1 MNRRRILAAL
11 AVIAG
16 GTLAAA
22 SPASAAS
29 PFSCIGTGA
38 DANNIASG
46 VEVNVAFTGN
56 FPEVVAGRRFTI
68 SPTIQYKLSNDYLKG
83 LGLKGLL
90 TDGENRLGGMTFW
103 VPVQGA
109 NTVEGRQYM
118 RAVVN
123 PSNTA
128 ARVFWD

>member
-1 MNRRRILAAL
+1 MNRRTILAAL

-38 DANNIASG
+38 DADNIASG

-90 TDGENRLGGMTFW
+90 DR
-103 VPVQGA
+103 
-109 NTVEGRQYM
+109 R
-118 RAVVN
+118 
-123 PSNTA
+123 
-128 ARVFWD
+128 

>member
-38 DANNIASG
+38 EANNIASG
-46 VEVNVAFTGN
+46 VEVNVAFTGS
-56 FPEVVAGRRFTI
+56 FPEVVAGRRFMI
-68 SPTIQYKLSNDYLKG
+68 SPTIQYKMSNDYLKG
-83 LGLKGLL
+83 LGLNK
-90 TDGENRLGGMTFW
+90 LGRERTLEDTPAVRGMIRT
-103 VPVQGA
+103 VQHM
-109 NTVEGRQYM
+109 VE
-118 RAVVN
+118 VVE
-123 PSNTA
+123 SK
-128 ARVFWD
+128 